1 MPQFAQT
8 GLFLS
13 QIFWL
18 IITFAALYWVIAKMA
33 VPRVGQVLEQRARVI
48 QDDLDRAMQLK
59 AETDAALAAYE
70 SAMSAAR
77 GQAGDHMR
85 AILADVKAVADQR
98 TAEIS
103 ASVAKQVADGEARIA
118 KAKADAMES
127 MRSLAGETAS
137 AVVAKLTGLNP
148 DTGAVTNAVAS
159 ALKESR

>member
-1 MPQFAQT
+1 MPQFDPSTFA
-8 GLFLS
+8 S

-18 IITFAALYWVIAKMA
+18 VVMFAALYWVVAKLA

-59 AETDAALAAYE
+59 TETDAALAAYE
-70 SAMSAAR
+70 TAMSAAR

-103 ASVAKQVADGEARIA
+103 ATVAKQVADAEARIA
-118 KAKADAMES
+118 KAKQDAMDS
-127 MRSLAGETAS
+127 MKTLAGESAS
-137 AVVAKLTGLNP
+137 AIVAKLTGLNP
-148 DTGAVTNAVAS
+148 DGGAVANAVATV
-159 ALKESR
+159 LKDTRS

>member
-1 MPQFAQT
+1 MPQLDPSTFV
-8 GLFLS
+8 G

-18 IITFAALYWVIAKMA
+18 VVMFAALYWVVAKLA

-98 TAEIS
+98 TTDIA
-103 ASVAKQVADGEARIA
+103 ATVAKQVADAEARIA
-118 KAKADAMES
+118 KAKSDAMDS
-127 MRSLAGETAS
+127 MKTLAGESAS
-137 AVVAKLTGLNP
+137 AIVAKLTGLNP
-148 DTGAVTNAVAS
+148 ETGAVTNAVAA